1 VEQNGVQAMN
11 LDENEFAHLFDRL
24 KIDDAPRPE
33 HREAL
38 RQQVLEAYDRVTETT
53 PSLRRE
59 QSELDR
65 ENGERLLAFFRL
77 RLVSTATNEER
88 PRRDPCR
95 EQEASPSVASVGDIE
110 IGKRLLGFFGLAV
123 AS

>member
-1 VEQNGVQAMN
+1 VEQNGDHAMN
-11 LDENEFAHLFDRL
+11 PDENEFAHLFERL

-38 RQQVLEAYDRVTETT
+38 REQVLETYDRVTEPT
-53 PSLRRE
+53 PSLRGE

-65 ENGERLLAFFRL
+65 EKGERLLAFFRL
-77 RLVSTATNEER
+77 RLVSTATDEEG
-88 PRRDPCR
+88 PRRDPGR

-110 IGKRLLGFFGLAV
+110 IGKRLLGFFGLGV